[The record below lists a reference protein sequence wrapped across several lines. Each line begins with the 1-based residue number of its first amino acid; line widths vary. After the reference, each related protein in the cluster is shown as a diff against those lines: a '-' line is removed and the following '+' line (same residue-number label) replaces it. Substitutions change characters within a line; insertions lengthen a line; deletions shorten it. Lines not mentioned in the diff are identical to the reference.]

1 MATLRIVGSSS
12 RGNAYILDCGDEQLI
27 IELGCGWNDILSNIK
42 YDLSNVRGCL
52 VSHRHKD
59 HSKSI
64 PNALKYGLSVYSCKD
79 VQSIHSEVK
88 VLKKGVKTRIGGF
101 LIQPIPLKHNVEC
114 IGFVIDNPATNRIV
128 FATDCESF
136 PYKIKGVSHFL
147 IEANNDE
154 SLIIDHLCDGYN
166 SRSMSG
172 NHLEINDT
180 IDALKRNYSPALQTV
195 VLCHL
200 SDGNSNAEDF
210 KQRVQTEL
218 GFPNVYVAESGM
230 IIELNK
236 EEF

>member
-27 IELGCGWNDILSNIK
+27 IELGCGWNDIMSNLN
-42 YDLSNVRGCL
+42 YDLSRVRFAL
-52 VSHRHKD
+52 VSHVHKD

-64 PNALKYGLSVYSCKD
+64 PNALKYGLSVYSCED

-114 IGFVIDNPATNRIV
+114 IGFVIDHPATNRIV
-128 FATDCESF
+128 LATDCESF

-210 KQRVQTEL
+210 KSRVQSEL

-230 IIELNK
+230 TIELNK